1 MSFGPVSCRKPC
13 CKPEFAG
20 PLEEEDHAAHPENRG
35 SLFCAPCLTTGSS
48 ALATDGDWASAV
60 DAAQAVDPAIVPP
73 AIVTGDIRAVG
84 GGDIN
89 GSGTTGNFALS
100 GFRKDGVVPGQLTL
114 IGSQGQVFHADVV
127 CIGAASLTDGTKTA
141 RLVGRLTQPA
151 FSSQSLFF
159 NVSDTGLPGGDGD
172 TFTGSLS
179 PAEPEDIP
187 CEPTPGIDP
196 IAHGNIS
203 IVVE

>member
-1 MSFGPVSCRKPC
+1 MRHTPRTAVLF
-13 CKPEFAG
+13 F
-20 PLEEEDHAAHPENRG
+20 
-35 SLFCAPCLTTGSS
+35 SLLALTTGSS

-73 AIVTGDIRAVG
+73 TIVTGDIRAVG

-100 GFRKDGVVPGQLTL
+100 GFRKDGVVRGKLTL

-151 FSSQSLFF
+151 FSFQSLFF

-179 PAEPEDIP
+179 PAEPEAIP

-203 IVVE
+203 IVVD